1 MATIF
6 NTTTSKGAG
15 NYIGET
21 KKQLRDGFG
30 VYNYPNKF
38 FRYEGE
44 WSKGKKHGHGK
55 LVMADGSF
63 YEGQFMDGEI
73 QGHGFRRWVSTKNE
87 YTGQFVKGEL
97 NGHGIMMYGDGSRYE
112 GEWVDNKREGE
123 GKLISKDGTVYE
135 GSFHNHRRHGEGKL
149 MFSNGDIYEGDWVN
163 DLRQGHGI
171 MKFVDGTIYGGQW
184 WGDVFNGEGS
194 MIHSSGVSY
203 EGMWVNGRPE
213 VETVQIRIVG
223 DENVEVVQGRPFG
236 FEVECVTA
244 DGELRQDEGRLF
256 QVTAGIKVSSGRK
269 SADGEEV
276 DTVMTPFGFEIE
288 PYLLTELLGEIS
300 SETVL
305 YGLNSQAPSVMSNR
319 PGQPSPPIGD
329 ELVKPIDNLQ
339 VTAAEGSDA
348 GDKESSVVENA
359 QGDTTNRTAAPSQA
373 STMMPASFDKNTS
386 VVGDADPLMV
396 AAVSSLPPPV
406 SPVRTTGG
414 KALFENLYLPALPP
428 GLKPLN
434 SFASLHSS
442 SPEITAP
449 SDSRPANSRWKARA
463 ASTVNPNMLKV
474 ANRNVP
480 SSAVSDGKKKKEG
493 LADVVEKVDSKR
505 KKDKKEEKDDKFCK
519 PGDYVII
526 VEDVT
531 SPPFLDVTLAPAFL
545 HVKVTQKKRAR
556 SKMESRRN

>member
-1 MATIF
+1 MATIL
-6 NTTTSKGAG
+6 NNTTSKGAG

-30 VYNYPNKF
+30 VYNYSNKF

-63 YEGQFMDGEI
+63 YEGQFINGEI
-73 QGHGFRRWVSTKNE
+73 QGHGFRRWASTRNE

-97 NGHGIMMYGDGSRYE
+97 NGHGIMIYGDGSRYE
-112 GEWVDNKREGE
+112 GEWVENRREGE
-123 GKLISKDGTVYE
+123 GKLISTDGSIYE

-149 MFSNGDIYEGDWVN
+149 MFSNGDVYEGDWVN

-194 MIHSSGVSY
+194 MIHTSGVSY

-213 VETVQIRIVG
+213 VETVEIRIVG
-223 DENVEVVQGRPFG
+223 DEHIEFMQGRPFG

-244 DGELRQDEGRLF
+244 DGEPTQEEGRLL
-256 QVTAGIKVSSGRK
+256 QVTAGIKVGSGRK
-269 SADGEEV
+269 SADGTEKEL
-276 DTVMTPFGFEIE
+276 DTIMTPFGFEIE
-288 PYLLTELLGEIS
+288 PYPLTEMLGEIS
-300 SETVL
+300 SEMAL
-305 YGLNSQAPSVMSNR
+305 QGFASQAPSVMSNR
-319 PGQPSPPIGD
+319 PVQASSPIGE
-329 ELVKPIDNLQ
+329 ELVKPMDNVQ
-339 VTAAEGSDA
+339 ITDASDV
-348 GDKESSVVENA
+348 GDKESSILEA
-359 QGDTTNRTAAPSQA
+359 HAEMPSRTAAPSQA
-373 STMMPASFDKNTS
+373 STMMPASYDKSTS
-386 VVGDADPLMV
+386 LGGDAEALMV
-396 AAVSSLPPPV
+396 PPVLSLPPSV
-406 SPVRTTGG
+406 SPSSTQDMAAAADSRTGNARWKG
-414 KALFENLYLPALPP
+414 KASAALNANL
-428 GLKPLN
+428 
-434 SFASLHSS
+434 
-442 SPEITAP
+442 
-449 SDSRPANSRWKARA
+449 
-463 ASTVNPNMLKV
+463 LKV
-474 ANRNVP
+474 ANRSVP
-480 SSAVSDGKKKKEG
+480 SSAVSDGKKKKDA
-493 LADVVEKVDSKR
+493 LADVVEKADGKR

-531 SPPFLDVTLAPAFL
+531 SPPFLNVTLAPAFL